1 MQSTLA
7 VGQRATL
14 VVDGHNVLFTLPAL
28 FRPFFENG
36 NPGGR
41 ARDALEQRLAALARR
56 HPRLDIQLWFDG
68 GTVSERTVSD
78 NLRVRFSGGSGSNR
92 ADRQILAFLHHLGTA
107 SPELTR
113 AVVTADQ
120 DEARAAERSHAMV
133 MAPEELALW
142 LGKMGS

>member
-1 MQSTLA
+1 M
-7 VGQRATL
+7 
-14 VVDGHNVLFTLPAL
+14 
-28 FRPFFENG
+28 
-36 NPGGR
+36 
-41 ARDALEQRLAALARR
+41 
-56 HPRLDIQLWFDG
+56 
-68 GTVSERTVSD
+68 SD